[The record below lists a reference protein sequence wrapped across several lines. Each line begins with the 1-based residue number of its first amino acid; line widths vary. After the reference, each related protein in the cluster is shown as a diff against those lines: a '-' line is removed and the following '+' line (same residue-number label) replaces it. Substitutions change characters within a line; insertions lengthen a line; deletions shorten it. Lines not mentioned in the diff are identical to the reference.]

1 MDDCSKEPA
10 LLVGEIDDDIDFKNP
25 PLSGEDYIKR
35 VVIEAQRCDEIVVV
49 EIDKDKLKKQTYDI
63 KTLAGCVKAPAEL
76 SPTLEW
82 QQCQIADFSD
92 VRLHIERLKIE
103 RKKCPGWKSTSTILP
118 CIDDQIGWMDFC
130 FGSKDREVKAHLP
143 TLDIIL
149 SMKPPLIEQVLEYFV
164 EEVEKKMS
172 VDIEL
177 GQWLYSLLSVVE
189 LPLDPDICSCLR
201 ALARAC
207 SKIRANLTISSS
219 ISDDDRA
226 IATLNLFICLVAR
239 YFRQL
244 DLADP

>member
-1 MDDCSKEPA
+1 MADCLKEPA
-10 LLVGEIDDDIDFKNP
+10 LLVGEIDDDIDFTTP

-35 VVIEAQRCDEIVVV
+35 VVIEAQRCDDVVVV

-103 RKKCPGWKSTSTILP
+103 REKSPGWKSTLITLP

-130 FGSKDREVKAHLP
+130 FGSKDREVNAHPP
-143 TLDIIL
+143 TLDVIL
-149 SMKPPLIEQVLEYFV
+149 SMNQPLIEQVLEYFV
-164 EEVEKKMS
+164 EEIEKKIS
-172 VDIEL
+172 VDIKL
-177 GQWLYSLLSVVE
+177 GQWLYSLLSVLE
-189 LPLDPDICSCLR
+189 LPLNPDICSCLR
-201 ALARAC
+201 TLARAC
-207 SKIRANLTISSS
+207 SKVRANLAISST
-219 ISDDDRA
+219 ISDDDRTV
-226 IATLNLFICLVAR
+226 ATLNLFVCLVAR